1 MRIIAHVDMDA
12 FYASVEARYTPALR
26 DRPLVVGADP
36 KEGRGRGVVTAA
48 SYGARRYGIRSA
60 MPISRAW
67 RLAEAA
73 RRRGEPEVVFVPGN
87 RKLYVEVSERIMAIL
102 AARADAFEEASID
115 EAYLDLSSLADFEAA
130 AERARAIKREVAERE
145 GLTCSVGLGP
155 NKLVAKIASDAR
167 KPDGLMVVAPADVQA
182 FLDPLPIR
190 VIPGIGPKTEAVLH
204 ERGIRTVSDIRGIA
218 LEQLVDWFGRWGQN
232 LHGKARGL
240 SDSPV
245 SNEWE
250 PKSVGEQETF
260 EVDTLD
266 AAFVLERVRALA
278 GEVFSRFERQGF
290 HAFRTVTITVR
301 FANFRTL
308 TRSHTP
314 PEAMTSEPA
323 LYAGAVRLLLPF
335 LDHRENPR
343 QTKLRL
349 IGVRAEKL
357 LR

>member
-1 MRIIAHVDMDA
+1 VRIIAHVDMDA

-48 SYGARRYGIRSA
+48 SYAARRYGIRSA
-60 MPISRAW
+60 LPISRAW

-73 RRRGEPEVVFVPGN
+73 RKRGEPEVVFVPGN
-87 RKLYVEVSERIMAIL
+87 RKLYVEVSERLMAIL
-102 AARADAFEEASID
+102 AAHADAFEEASID
-115 EAYLDLSSLADFEAA
+115 EAYLDLSSLGSFDAA
-130 AERARAIKREVAERE
+130 AERARAVKAAIAERE

-155 NKLVAKIASDAR
+155 NKLVAKIASDTR
-167 KPDGLMVVAPADVQA
+167 KPDGLTVVVPEAVQE

-204 ERGIRTVSDIRGIA
+204 ARGIRTVAGLRAIDVARLA
-218 LEQLVDWFGRWGQN
+218 EWFGRWGED
-232 LHGKARGL
+232 LHAKAHGL

-260 EVDTLD
+260 EVDTLE
-266 AAFVLERVRALA
+266 AAFILERVRALA
-278 GEVFSRFERQGF
+278 GEVFARLGHQGF
-290 HAFRTVTITVR
+290 RGFRTVTITVR
-301 FANFRTL
+301 FSNFRTL

-314 PEAMTSEPA
+314 REALTSEDA
-323 LYAGAVRLLLPF
+323 LHAGAVRLLLPF
-335 LDHRENPR
+335 LDQRENPR
-343 QTKLRL
+343 LRRLRL